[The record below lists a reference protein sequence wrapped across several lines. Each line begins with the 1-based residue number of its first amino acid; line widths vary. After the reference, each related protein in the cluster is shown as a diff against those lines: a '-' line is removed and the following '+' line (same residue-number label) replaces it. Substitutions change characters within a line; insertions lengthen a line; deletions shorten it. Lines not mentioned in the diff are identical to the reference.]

1 MSTKNILTIIAYI
14 VTTIILTY
22 YVLVFIPKLDEKRME
37 HYKDC
42 VQLTNGQVSC
52 PREEI
57 KNDRN
62 CPLVEDFYGEFD
74 KYAIDNWL
82 YENLKDNS

>member
-1 MSTKNILTIIAYI
+1 
-14 VTTIILTY
+14 
-22 YVLVFIPKLDEKRME
+22 ME